1 MKIFTVDLE
10 KYGPGPFTHRVKVYY
25 DEGGIICDIVSVQT
39 GQDIVFCTLNKQDR
53 DMILEHL
60 VQNLQAD
67 KEDRDSIMD
76 MSARM
81 MAISDEMAR
90 EANDK

>member
-10 KYGPGPFTHRVKVYY
+10 KYGPGPFCHRVKVYY
-25 DEGGIICDIVSVQT
+25 DEGVISGIVSVQT
-39 GQDIVFCTLNKQDR
+39 GEDVFFCNLDKQDR

-60 VQNLQAD
+60 VLQLQAD
-67 KEDRDSIMD
+67 KEDHDSIMD

-81 MAISDEMAR
+81 MAISDEMVR
-90 EANDK
+90 EMGDK